1 MFLSLIVTIKQTS
14 FARME
19 GSSTTS
25 SISRTSTTYLT
36 APENGSVPSVSYS
49 SHHVQRSFLTVD
61 CIHLQVMIHSTNA
74 SVQTGHV
81 SPRISCLTMR
91 AASSSRVISGWILER
106 LSYQVSSIRYD
117 VTSY

>member
-36 APENGSVPSVSYS
+36 APENGSVPSVSYN
-49 SHHVQRSFLTVD
+49 VQRSFLTVD